1 MNWYKVIVPLEGR
14 VTLFLSAE
22 DEVSALNKAHMRI
35 LENSVLEWAEELILE
50 VVDGATVE
58 EIG

>member
-22 DEVSALNKAHMRI
+22 DEVSALNKAH
-35 LENSVLEWAEELILE
+35 EWAEDLIFESSEELGTLE